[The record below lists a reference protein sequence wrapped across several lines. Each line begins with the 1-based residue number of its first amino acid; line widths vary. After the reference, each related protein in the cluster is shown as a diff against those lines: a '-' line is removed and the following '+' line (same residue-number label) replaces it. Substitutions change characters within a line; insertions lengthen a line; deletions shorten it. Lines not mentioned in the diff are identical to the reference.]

1 VKSLRYEAYGFGTQ
15 TLHRR
20 CLVGPSASG
29 AAYRPV
35 GPVATS
41 TGLEETRR
49 QQQKLHGGTWLG
61 MNKGG
66 ALRLR
71 GEV

>member
-1 VKSLRYEAYGFGTQ
+1 M
-15 TLHRR
+15 
-20 CLVGPSASG
+20 GPSASG

-71 GEV
+71 GEVW